1 MDFGRMPADWPN
13 RARARMTRV
22 RPHDWCVYEVGTGP
36 DILLLHGAGGS
47 AHSFRRLIPELS
59 GYRCL
64 IPDLPGQGFTRAGNK
79 GRLGID
85 PMAEDLA
92 QLIAHEGW
100 QPRLVIGHSAGAAL
114 ALRLS
119 TLIPLQGIIG
129 INAALGSF
137 EGAAGVLFPLLARVL
152 SVTPFVPRFV
162 SRLWGNAPTVRRLLA
177 STGSKPDDAG
187 LAQYITL
194 VQDVAHVDGTL
205 GMMAQWNLDALM
217 ADAARLTTA
226 TLLIAT
232 AGDKVVPPRVS
243 RDAAALLP
251 SATCV
256 ELPKLGHLAHE
267 EAAAKIAAVIRDW
280 LPTGPKTEA
289 TPV

>member
-1 MDFGRMPADWPN
+1 MDFDRMPATWPN
-13 RARARMTRV
+13 RAHARMVRV
-22 RPHDWCVYEVGTGP
+22 RPHDWCVVETSTGP

-47 AHSFRRLIPELS
+47 AHSFRALIPELA

-92 QLIAHEGW
+92 RLIDHEGW
-100 QPRLVIGHSAGAAL
+100 QPKVIIGHSAGAAL

-119 TLIPLQGIIG
+119 TLIPLQGIVG

-152 SVTPFVPRFV
+152 SLTPFVPRFV
-162 SRLWGNAPTVRRLLA
+162 SRLWGNTPTVRRLLT
-177 STGSKPDDAG
+177 STGSKPDEAG
-187 LAQYITL
+187 LAQYAAL
-194 VQDVAHVDGTL
+194 VQDPAHVDGTL
-205 GMMAQWNLDALM
+205 GMMAQWKLDALM
-217 ADAARLTTA
+217 ADAPRLTTP

-232 AGDKVVPPRVS
+232 TGDKVVPPRVS

-251 SATCV
+251 NATCL

-267 EAAAKIAAVIRDW
+267 EAAATVAEVIKDW
-280 LPTGPKTEA
+280 LTNQARKST
-289 TPV
+289 T

>member
-1 MDFGRMPADWPN
+1 MPADWPN
-13 RARARMTRV
+13 RADARMARV
-22 RPHDWCVYEVGTGP
+22 RPHDWCVFEVGTGP
-36 DILLLHGAGGS
+36 DLLLLHGAGAS
-47 AHSFRRLIPELS
+47 AHSFRHLIPELK

-92 QLIAHEGW
+92 RLIEHEGW
-100 QPRLVIGHSAGAAL
+100 APKIIIGHSAGAAL

-119 TLIPLQGIIG
+119 TLMPLERIIG

-177 STGSKPDDAG
+177 STGSKLDEAG
-187 LAQYITL
+187 LSQYIAL
-194 VQDVAHVDGTL
+194 VQDAAHVDGTL
-205 GMMAQWNLDALM
+205 GMMAQWKLDALM
-217 ADAARLTTA
+217 ADAGHLATP
-226 TLLIAT
+226 TLLIST
-232 AGDKVVPPRVS
+232 TGDKVVPPRVS
-243 RDAAALLP
+243 RDAAAVMA
-251 SATCV
+251 SAKYV

-267 EAAAKIAAVIRDW
+267 EAAPRVAAVILDW
-280 LPTGPKTEA
+280 LAAKASP
-289 TPV
+289 

>member
-1 MDFGRMPADWPN
+1 MDFDRMPPDWPHK
-13 RARARMTRV
+13 AHARMTRV
-22 RPHDWCVYEVGTGP
+22 RPHDWCVYEIGTGP
-36 DILLLHGAGGS
+36 DLLLLHGAGAS
-47 AHSFRRLIPELS
+47 AHSFRHLIPELP

-64 IPDLPGQGFTRAGNK
+64 VPDLPGQGFTRAGNN

-92 QLIAHEGW
+92 RLIDHEGW
-100 QPRLVIGHSAGAAL
+100 RPRIIIGHSAGAAL

-119 TLIPLQGIIG
+119 TLTQLQGVIG

-187 LAQYITL
+187 LSQYIAL
-194 VQDVAHVDGTL
+194 VQDAAHVDGTL
-205 GMMAQWNLDALM
+205 GMMAQWKLDALM
-217 ADAARLTTA
+217 ADAARLTTP

-232 AGDKVVPPRVS
+232 TGDKVVPARVS
-243 RDAAALLP
+243 RDAAALMP
-251 SATCV
+251 HATCR

-267 EAAAKIAAVIRDW
+267 EEAAKVADVIKDW
-280 LPTGPKTEA
+280 LAAQAPKQAKT
-289 TPV
+289 V

>member
-1 MDFGRMPADWPN
+1 MDLGRIPPDWPN
-13 RARARMTRV
+13 RASARMIRV
-22 RPHDWCVYEVGTGP
+22 RPHDWCVVEVGTGP
-36 DILLLHGAGGS
+36 DLLLLHGAGAS
-47 AHSFRRLIPELS
+47 AHSFRHLIPELS

-85 PMAEDLA
+85 LMAEDLA
-92 QLIAHEGW
+92 RLIEHEGW
-100 QPRLVIGHSAGAAL
+100 QPKIIIGHSAGAAL

-119 TLIPLQGIIG
+119 SIIPLQGIIG

-162 SRLWGNAPTVRRLLA
+162 SRLWGNAATVRRLLA
-177 STGSKPDDAG
+177 STGSKLDEAG
-187 LAQYITL
+187 LSQYIAL
-194 VQDVAHVDGTL
+194 VQDAAHVDGTL
-205 GMMAQWNLDALM
+205 GMMAQWKLDALM
-217 ADAARLTTA
+217 GDAPRLATP

-232 AGDKVVPPRVS
+232 TGDKVVPARVS
-243 RDAAALLP
+243 RDAAGLMP
-251 SATCV
+251 NATYR

-267 EAAAKIAAVIRDW
+267 EAAPKVAEVIRNW
-280 LPTGPKTEA
+280 LAAQPGTTA
-289 TPV
+289 S